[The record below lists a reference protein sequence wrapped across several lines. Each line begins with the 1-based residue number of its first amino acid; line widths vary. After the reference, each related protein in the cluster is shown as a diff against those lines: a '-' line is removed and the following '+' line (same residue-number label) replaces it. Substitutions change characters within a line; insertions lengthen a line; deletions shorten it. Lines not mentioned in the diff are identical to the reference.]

1 MFKQGVAT
9 FFRWLMGE
17 APEGQRKLVF
27 GARAEAML
35 FVALIISLVINVPDK
50 EIINVIVD
58 AMVTFGA
65 ITIGGNG
72 VEWVSKAYSGKR
84 GKPE

>member
-1 MFKQGVAT
+1 MFAQGMAT

-35 FVALIISLVINVPDK
+35 FLALMISLVINVPDK

-58 AMVTFGA
+58 AMVAFGA

-72 VEWVSKAYSGKR
+72 IEWVSKAYSGKK
-84 GKPE
+84 GKAE

>member
-1 MFKQGVAT
+1 MLLQAFAT
-9 FFRWLMGE
+9 FFKWLMGE

-35 FVALIISLVINVPDK
+35 FLALMISLVINVPDK

-58 AMVTFGA
+58 AMVAFGA

-72 VEWVSKAYSGKR
+72 IEWVSKAYSGKK
-84 GKPE
+84 GKAE

>member
-1 MFKQGVAT
+1 MFLQGMAT
-9 FFRWLMGE
+9 FFKWLMGE

-35 FVALIISLVINVPDK
+35 FLALMISLVINVPDK

-58 AMVTFGA
+58 AMVAFGA

-72 VEWVSKAYSGKR
+72 IEWVSKAYSGKK
-84 GKPE
+84 GKAE

>member
-1 MFKQGVAT
+1 MIAQGFAT

-35 FVALIISLVINVPDK
+35 FVALLISMVVNVPDK

-58 AMVTFGA
+58 AMVAFGA

-72 VEWVSKAYSGKR
+72 IEWVSKAYSGKK
-84 GKPE
+84 GKAE